1 MTQIEAFEFT
11 QSSKYR
17 EEKMKWLRESK
28 CQYFLFG
35 DQSPNNSFHNMISSI
50 ELAAR
55 EGWKCISITAF
66 HDTKAR
72 TSFMFALMAK
82 I

>member
-1 MTQIEAFEFT
+1 MTQIEAFEFV

-17 EEKMKWLRESK
+17 EEKMKYVRESK
-28 CQYFLFG
+28 CHYFLFR
-35 DQSPNNSFHNMISSI
+35 DQSPNNSFHNIISAI

-55 EGWKCISITAF
+55 EGWKCISITSF

-72 TSFMFALMAK
+72 TSFMFALMEK